1 MKQNLDNTKTL
12 LNLPSIVRA
21 LLQSD
26 ALGQS
31 TMLKPGQFINSQ
43 DLLTNELNPK
53 KKKKKKFQKASCA
66 DLRISFRFKIKAQKG
81 LLVILSSICYF
92 YILLPR

>member
-43 DLLTNELNPK
+43 DLLTTELHPK
-53 KKKKKKFQKASCA
+53 KKKKNSRKPPV
-66 DLRISFRFKIKAQKG
+66 LI
-81 LLVILSSICYF
+81 
-92 YILLPR
+92 

>member
-43 DLLTNELNPK
+43 DLLTNELHP
-53 KKKKKKFQKASCA
+53 KKKKKFQKASCA
-66 DLRISFRFKIKAQKG
+66 DLRISFRFKLKAQKG
-81 LLVILSSICYF
+81 LLAILSSICYF
-92 YILLPR
+92 